1 MEDECNGTPTAETSL
16 SVHYE
21 KGGIELQ
28 RYTIT
33 ALNQAA
39 AETEADNRFKRA
51 HPDVKVP
58 DDSVS
63 RRVEAH

>member
-1 MEDECNGTPTAETSL
+1 MKQAYTIC
-16 SVHYE
+16 YE
-21 KGGIELQ
+21 KGGVEVQ
-28 RYTIT
+28 RYTIS

-39 AETEADNRFKRA
+39 AETEADNRFQRA
-51 HPDVKVP
+51 HPELKVP